1 MNKKRKKNKSLKI
14 RSWIIITISI
24 LLLLFSLLFIFQKQ
38 SIYYSRK
45 VYHELLS
52 LKKKKPVPSSNKTTN
67 LYSGVNVPKGE
78 VFGIDISRHQGEINW
93 KLLEEFRFRYNKID
107 FVYIKATESIDWK
120 DNTFAK
126 NWKNSK
132 KHNFIRGAYHFF
144 NPNVSVELQMENF
157 FESVNLSKGDLP
169 PMLDVEQ
176 ESLISKDEYRNAVLS
191 CLRLME
197 SHYKMKP
204 VLYINQVF
212 YLKYFKTN
220 DFKEYSLWISRLK
233 RTEPPQSNWV
243 FWQFSHSAIVPGISE
258 YVDFNIFNG
267 SLNVLKIIQKK

>member
-1 MNKKRKKNKSLKI
+1 MSKKRKKNKSLKI
-14 RSWIIITISI
+14 KSWIIITISI
-24 LLLLFSLLFIFQKQ
+24 LLLLFSILFIFQKQ
-38 SIYYSRK
+38 SRYYSRK

-52 LKKKKPVPSSNKTTN
+52 LKKKKPIPSSNKTTN

-107 FVYIKATESIDWK
+107 FVYIKATESVDWK
-120 DNTFAK
+120 DNKFVR
-126 NWKNSK
+126 NWENSK

-144 NPNVSVELQMENF
+144 NPNVSVELQMENY
-157 FESVNLSKGDLP
+157 FESVKLSKGDLP

-176 ESLISKDEYRNAVLS
+176 ESLISKEEYRNEVLR

-204 VLYINQVF
+204 ILYINQVF
-212 YLKYFKTN
+212 YRKYFKTN

-233 RTEPPQSNWV
+233 KTEPRQSNWV

-258 YVDFNIFNG
+258 YVDFNVFNG

>member
-197 SHYKMKP
+197 SHYNMKP

-258 YVDFNIFNG
+258 YVDFNVFNG